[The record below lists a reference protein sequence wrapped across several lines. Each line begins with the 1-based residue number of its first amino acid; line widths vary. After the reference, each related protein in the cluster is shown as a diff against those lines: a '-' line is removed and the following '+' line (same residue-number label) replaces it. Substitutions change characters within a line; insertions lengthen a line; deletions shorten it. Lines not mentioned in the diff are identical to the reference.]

1 MNKTT
6 AKPVSSA
13 VLTELHGTLD
23 AQQQQE
29 VRDYFAAQSPAD
41 LDDVAVEKQWQNV
54 QLQLQQQQQIQP
66 RLKAWATAAVVVLGL
81 SLIIRFGVVPNVD
94 TSELNASKA
103 QDVLLSDHRTS
114 PSPSNTSQATDV
126 AAATAVDGDEGYE
139 LAALRGM
146 SSQLEQE
153 WQRIRQ
159 RPRAVTGAEVERQLQ
174 LTGLIASVDARLT
187 AVPDNPSRQRQL
199 WRQRV
204 VLMNELVAGGVQAE
218 PAVWT
223 L

>member
-1 MNKTT
+1 MNKSPQTRPTT
-6 AKPVSSA
+6 NPQP
-13 VLTELHGTLD
+13 TELHAALNEHQHQ
-23 AQQQQE
+23 A
-29 VRDYFAAQSPAD
+29 VCDYFAEQQPAD
-41 LDDVAVEKQWQNV
+41 LDAAAS
-54 QLQLQQQQQIQP
+54 QQQWQQIQQRIRP
-66 RLKAWATAAVVVLGL
+66 SQRTNVRLGSWAAAALLVLIFGFAFQLDLLPSGAAVSESESEAL
-81 SLIIRFGVVPNVD
+81 SPLVQSSQGGAAV
-94 TSELNASKA
+94 NAE
-103 QDVLLSDHRTS
+103 QTH
-114 PSPSNTSQATDV
+114 
-126 AAATAVDGDEGYE
+126 YE

-153 WQRIRQ
+153 WQQIRQ
-159 RPRAVTGAEVERQLQ
+159 RPRAVTGAEVERQQQ

>member
-1 MNKTT
+1 MNKPQTRP
-6 AKPVSSA
+6 AANNQP
-13 VLTELHGTLD
+13 TELHASLNEHQRQ
-23 AQQQQE
+23 A
-29 VRDYFAAQSPAD
+29 VCDYFAEQQPAE
-41 LDDVAVEKQWQNV
+41 LDAAAS
-54 QLQLQQQQQIQP
+54 QQQWQQIQQRIQSSQRTNV
-66 RLKAWATAAVVVLGL
+66 RLGGW
-81 SLIIRFGVVPNVD
+81 
-94 TSELNASKA
+94 
-103 QDVLLSDHRTS
+103 
-114 PSPSNTSQATDV
+114 
-126 AAATAVDGDEGYE
+126 AAAALLVLSFGFAFQLDLLPSDSAVPGSDSLAISPALNSQDGQAETLNPLVQPSHGGAVANTEQAHYE

-153 WQRIRQ
+153 WQQIRQ
-159 RPRAVTGAEVERQLQ
+159 RPRAVTGAEVERQQQ